1 MLPITSLPDTWAVEE
16 PVRSNANNT
25 CLFFLPTLVP
35 THTTPQVLTCINNQ
49 LPTMS
54 TTQSFP
60 FFDLPKELRWMVY
73 EHLDT
78 QKCVVQQLPHLS
90 TSQSDGQQTHSE
102 DEGQVEFQFTNFA
115 VGALATCKL
124 MRDEVQPFFDKAYN
138 TGELET
144 IHIIPGDMH
153 SLALEIADDALE
165 LSRYYHHSRSW
176 DITLDEFKK
185 IFRNVSLSTIPLRKC

>member
-1 MLPITSLPDTWAVEE
+1 
-16 PVRSNANNT
+16 
-25 CLFFLPTLVP
+25 
-35 THTTPQVLTCINNQ
+35 
-49 LPTMS
+49 MS